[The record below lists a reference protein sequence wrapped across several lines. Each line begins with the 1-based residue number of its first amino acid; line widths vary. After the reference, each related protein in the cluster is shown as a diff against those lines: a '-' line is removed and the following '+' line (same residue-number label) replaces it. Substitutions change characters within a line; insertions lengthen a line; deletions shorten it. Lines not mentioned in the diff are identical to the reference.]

1 MACLGR
7 WHRAADWVVW
17 SVRLAVRLAALLRH
31 RGGRHRNRM
40 RVSVIF

>member
-17 SVRLAVRLAALLRH
+17 SVRLAVLLRH
-31 RGGRHRNRM
+31 RGGRHQNRM